1 MAPMPGSRA
10 QSFPRRRP
18 RCLLPMFCLAACV
31 ALAPAAFAQEGVRS
45 GAGTAAAEAAARPA
59 RSTGDAWLDGRL
71 VDIDRY
77 AARYPDAFA
86 DELEHYAGVPRA
98 YVAGLLAQPR
108 WSGGDA
114 WFACFLARAVQ
125 ATCRSVVRTRTRL
138 GPEADWEAVAAEFDA
153 APGSDAYASVRLALA
168 DSYRRWDRPLQPDA
182 ALRRALREREAEV
195 AAAAKAAAGSKG
207 TAGAT
212 AR

>member
-1 MAPMPGSRA
+1 MSSLSRWK
-10 QSFPRRRP
+10 
-18 RCLLPMFCLAACV
+18 MT
-31 ALAPAAFAQEGVRS
+31 APALRAGLLVLAVGFATAPVGAQE
-45 GAGTAAAEAAARPA
+45 ANAAAAETTPAAPPA
-59 RSTGDAWLDGRL
+59 RATGDAWLDEWL
-71 VDIDRY
+71 ADIDRY

-86 DELEHYAGVPRA
+86 DELERYAGVPRA

-153 APGSDAYASVRLALA
+153 APGSDAYARVRLALA

-182 ALRRALREREAEV
+182 ALRRALREREAEATAASK
-195 AAAAKAAAGSKG
+195 AAAASKG
-207 TAGAT
+207 SAS
-212 AR
+212 ARAR

>member
-1 MAPMPGSRA
+1 MRG
-10 QSFPRRRP
+10 
-18 RCLLPMFCLAACV
+18 L
-31 ALAPAAFAQEGVRS
+31 LAPLCLVASVSLVPAAETSAQES
-45 GAGTAAAEAAARPA
+45 AAASAQAAPA
-59 RSTGDAWLDGRL
+59 ETAGQPVRGTGDAWLDARL
-71 VDIDRY
+71 ADIDRY

-86 DELEHYAGVPRA
+86 DELERYAGVPRE
-98 YVAGLLAQPR
+98 YVGGLLAQPR
-108 WSGGDA
+108 WAGGDA

-153 APGSDAYASVRLALA
+153 APGSDAYARVRLALA

-195 AAAAKAAAGSKG
+195 AAASKAAATSKG
-207 TAGAT
+207 TAS
-212 AR
+212 ARAR